1 MIFASSFSLSLSFFC
16 ISEVVEALE
25 MHFPCH
31 GEKINLSFHSTCHS
45 DDLKQV
51 KTNFSSSKTN
61 KFLRKFGIYDF
72 DKSETSIYASGV
84 LDLSKNKIKFQ
95 NIIKNEN
102 EKIGKNQLSA
112 LENSFNTHILKDG
125 VLGIFDFFK
134 VKKFILES
142 Y

>member
-1 MIFASSFSLSLSFFC
+1 MIW
-16 ISEVVEALE
+16 ISAIFV
-25 MHFPCH
+25 
-31 GEKINLSFHSTCHS
+31 S
-45 DDLKQV
+45 DISILANNVKPQIQF

-61 KFLRKFGIYDF
+61 KFLKKFGIYDF